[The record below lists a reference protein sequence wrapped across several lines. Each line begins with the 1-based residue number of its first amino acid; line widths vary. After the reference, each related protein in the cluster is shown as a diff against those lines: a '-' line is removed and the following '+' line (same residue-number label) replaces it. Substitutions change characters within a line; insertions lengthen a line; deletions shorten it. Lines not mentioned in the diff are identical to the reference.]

1 LPGYSE
7 RPSYNNYG
15 GFKLS
20 SLTLKGSAYIA
31 ERKSASRDWVFLP
44 SVVASSHRSDS
55 VMSTSTDASN
65 GIKAMVTDENGE
77 ISCSVDETNRIRA
90 LLGLRPLNNEKG
102 SNEREAVQNF
112 HASREKERRF
122 AVLSILLLYS
132 LPYQIDIFVG
142 RRRLRS
148 LGRSWRRLERKEF
161 LVRK

>member
-1 LPGYSE
+1 
-7 RPSYNNYG
+7 
-15 GFKLS
+15 
-20 SLTLKGSAYIA
+20 
-31 ERKSASRDWVFLP
+31 
-44 SVVASSHRSDS
+44 
-55 VMSTSTDASN
+55 MSTSTDASN

-112 HASREKERRF
+112 YASREKERRF